1 MWMRTGRG
9 VTERSRRLRFDEPD
23 RERRLRESLI
33 DLSTDGAR
41 ACLFSLSLSRG
52 SELRRSV
59 FSFDLDR
66 TLVPFTGGSLAVA
79 ADCLS
84 QLWAGWAGLLLRDRD
99 RERVFVLRLVRE
111 RSAPLLDDDEEL
123 DDDELLLDEL
133 DREPELLREELLSDE
148 LSEAKQLT
156 QKREEKRC
164 LHYLPL
170 LSLLLEV
177 RFLRSFSRPRCFL
190 SAFSDSSESD
200 RFFDR
205 VLQRTA
211 RIRVTFAATGVH
223 LR

>member
-1 MWMRTGRG
+1 M
-9 VTERSRRLRFDEPD
+9 
-23 RERRLRESLI
+23 
-33 DLSTDGAR
+33 
-41 ACLFSLSLSRG
+41 
-52 SELRRSV
+52 
-59 FSFDLDR
+59 
-66 TLVPFTGGSLAVA
+66 A

-123 DDDELLLDEL
+123 DEDELLLDEL

-148 LSEAKQLT
+148 
-156 QKREEKRC
+156 
-164 LHYLPL
+164 LPL

-205 VLQRTA
+205 V
-211 RIRVTFAATGVH
+211 IFFKS
-223 LR
+223 